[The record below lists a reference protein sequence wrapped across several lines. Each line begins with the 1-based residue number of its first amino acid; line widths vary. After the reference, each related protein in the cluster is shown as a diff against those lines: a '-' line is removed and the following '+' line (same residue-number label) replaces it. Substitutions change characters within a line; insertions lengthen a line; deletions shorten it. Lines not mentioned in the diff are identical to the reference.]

1 MHDAATLGYR
11 VALACALTVAA
22 VALVFFA
29 IGLGDGSVSSFN
41 LGLWLVLLGGL
52 GAVLWAGHAL
62 RTRGKTGPAIGVLG
76 LVAVPGLLAALF
88 MLLILILQPR
98 WN

>member
-1 MHDAATLGYR
+1 MSLAGTLGYR
-11 VALACALTVAA
+11 VALGMTVAVAA
-22 VALVFFA
+22 VALFFFA

-41 LGLWLVLLGGL
+41 IGLWLVLLGGL
-52 GAVLWAGHAL
+52 GAVVWAGHTL
-62 RTRGKTGPAIGVLG
+62 RSRGKTGPAIGVLSI
-76 LVAVPGLLAALF
+76 VALPGLLAALF